1 MLTPV
6 EERLREELSNPN
18 NRLRSQRAVV
28 NSDDGKW
35 PNGIVPYEIDNSLSE
50 CTECGSLMFI
60 CVAGGWCHTLV
71 GGVPHW
77 WVVYHIG
84 GKLYSVRRSYGQHS
98 NALPR

>member
-50 CTECGSLMFI
+50 CTECGSLMCI
-60 CVAGGWCHTLV
+60 YVAGGWCHTLV
-71 GGVPHW
+71 ASC
-77 WVVYHIG
+77 VVLEGAMDNIPMHCLG
-84 GKLYSVRRSYGQHS
+84 NMLYTTFSGNVG
-98 NALPR
+98 